1 MPAHA
6 MCPDHSQGRAGPP
19 VARVAFA
26 RLCWASRCPR
36 GVCPCVLG
44 QGGCAPGSS
53 ASFSSELPA
62 FPRSARLVM
71 SYVTET
77 SWMEGDELRRALCT
91 RSPGSGAGAL
101 EALHSAPGQR

>member
-19 VARVAFA
+19 VACVAFA

-44 QGGCAPGSS
+44 PPLGARPLPLCA
-53 ASFSSELPA
+53 ASGRLR
-62 FPRSARLVM
+62 PRQ
-71 SYVTET
+71 
-77 SWMEGDELRRALCT
+77 LRAIL
-91 RSPGSGAGAL
+91 L
-101 EALHSAPGQR
+101 